1 MYRILL
7 AEDNDNL
14 REVVTDYLTDCGYT
28 VDGRPDGAG
37 ALEAFYEN
45 RYQLVLLDVMMPK
58 MNGFDVCRRIRAK
71 EDVPILFLTARAQE
85 QDQLLG
91 YSLGADEYIVK
102 PFSLPVLAAK
112 CKAILERAAGRAMS
126 EDICTDGDLTVNFL
140 TRTVLVAGREVELQA
155 MDFNLL
161 RYFLSNRGRVL
172 SREQI
177 LDRIWGFDYDGSDRV
192 VDTHIKKLRRALGP
206 CGERIETV
214 VKQGYRYVS
223 RESAT

>member
-14 REVVTDYLTDCGYT
+14 REVVTDYLTGQGYE
-28 VDGRPDGAG
+28 VDGRADGAG

-58 MNGFDVCRRIRAK
+58 MNGFEVCRRIRAK
-71 EDVPILFLTARAQE
+71 EDVPILFLTARVQE

-112 CKAILERAAGRAMS
+112 CKAILERAAGRVMS
-126 EDICTDGDLTVNFL
+126 DDLCTDGELTVNFA
-140 TRTVLVAGREVELQA
+140 TRKVSVAGREIELQSL
-155 MDFNLL
+155 DFDLL
-161 RYFLSNRGRVL
+161 RYFLANRGRIL

-192 VDTHIKKLRRALGP
+192 VDTHIKKLRKALGSA
-206 CGERIETV
+206 GGNIETV
-214 VKQGYRYVS
+214 IKRGYRYVS
-223 RESAT
+223 SDNR

>member
-14 REVVTDYLTDCGYT
+14 REVVTDYLTGQGYE
-28 VDGRPDGAG
+28 VDGRADGAG

-45 RYQLVLLDVMMPK
+45 CYQLVLLDVMMPK
-58 MNGFDVCRRIRAK
+58 MNGFEVCRRIRAK
-71 EDVPILFLTARAQE
+71 EDVPILFLTARVQE

-112 CKAILERAAGRAMS
+112 CKAILERAAGRVMS
-126 EDICTDGDLTVNFL
+126 DDLCTDGELTVNFA
-140 TRTVLVAGREVELQA
+140 TRKVSVAGREIELQSL
-155 MDFNLL
+155 DFDLL
-161 RYFLSNRGRVL
+161 RYFLANRGRVL

-192 VDTHIKKLRRALGP
+192 VDTHIKKLRKALGSA
-206 CGERIETV
+206 GGSIETV
-214 VKQGYRYVS
+214 IKRGYRYVS
-223 RESAT
+223 SDNR

>member
-14 REVVTDYLTDCGYT
+14 REVVTDYLTGQGYE
-28 VDGRPDGAG
+28 VDGRADGAG

-58 MNGFDVCRRIRAK
+58 MNGFEVCRRIRAK
-71 EDVPILFLTARAQE
+71 EDVPILFLTARVQE

-112 CKAILERAAGRAMS
+112 CKAILERAAGRVMS
-126 EDICTDGDLTVNFL
+126 DDLCTDGDLTVNFA
-140 TRTVLVAGREVELQA
+140 TRKVSVAGREIELQSL
-155 MDFNLL
+155 DFDLL
-161 RYFLSNRGRVL
+161 RYFLANRGRVL

-192 VDTHIKKLRRALGP
+192 VDTHIKKLRKALGSA
-206 CGERIETV
+206 GGNIETV
-214 VKQGYRYVS
+214 IKRGYRYVS
-223 RESAT
+223 SDNR

>member
-14 REVVTDYLTDCGYT
+14 REVVTDYLTGQGYK
-28 VDGRPDGAG
+28 VDGRADGAG

-58 MNGFDVCRRIRAK
+58 MNGFEVCRRIRAK
-71 EDVPILFLTARAQE
+71 EDVPILFLTARVQE

-112 CKAILERAAGRAMS
+112 CKAILERAAGRVMS
-126 EDICTDGDLTVNFL
+126 DDLCTDGELTVNFA
-140 TRTVLVAGREVELQA
+140 TRKVSVAGREIELQSL
-155 MDFNLL
+155 DFDLL
-161 RYFLSNRGRVL
+161 RYFLANRGRVL

-192 VDTHIKKLRRALGP
+192 VDTHIKKLRKALGSA
-206 CGERIETV
+206 GGNIETV
-214 VKQGYRYVS
+214 IKRGYRYVS
-223 RESAT
+223 SDNR

>member
-14 REVVTDYLTDCGYT
+14 REVVTDYLTGQGYE
-28 VDGRPDGAG
+28 VDGRADGAG

-58 MNGFDVCRRIRAK
+58 MNGFEVCRRIRAK
-71 EDVPILFLTARAQE
+71 EDVPILFLTARVQE

-112 CKAILERAAGRAMS
+112 CKAILERAAGRVMS
-126 EDICTDGDLTVNFL
+126 DDLCTDGELTVNFA
-140 TRTVLVAGREVELQA
+140 TRKVSVAGREIELQSL
-155 MDFNLL
+155 DFDLL
-161 RYFLSNRGRVL
+161 RYFLANRGRVL

-192 VDTHIKKLRRALGP
+192 VDTHIKKLRKALGSA
-206 CGERIETV
+206 GGNIETV
-214 VKQGYRYVS
+214 IKRGYRYVS
-223 RESAT
+223 SDNR